1 MNFKVEDA
9 ADGRVTVIYIP
20 ERLTSETSDEL
31 KQILK
36 ELVEAGK
43 YNIVMDLTK
52 TKYMDSSGLG
62 AIVSKIASA
71 RSKRGDIR
79 LANPRKYVLDLLALT
94 HIDQI
99 IKVFSNLNEA
109 VDSFKDNE

>member
-1 MNFKVEDA
+1 MNFKVEDK
-9 ADGRVTVIYIP
+9 ADGRVTVISIP
-20 ERLTSETSDEL
+20 ERLTTETSDDL

-43 YNIVMDLTK
+43 YNIVMDLAK

-62 AIVSKIASA
+62 AIVSKIAST
-71 RSKRGDIR
+71 RSKKGDIR

-94 HIDQI
+94 HINQI
-99 IKVFSNLNEA
+99 IKVYNNLEQA
-109 VDSFKDNE
+109 VESFKES